1 MVEVEYE
8 LDSTGELVN
17 RKQNFTEQDIL
28 AFANDQ
34 TNEVNPATKNAEMA
48 RSSDEEE
55 TKDFVK
61 NLPAEDLVTKMAA
74 LDINDDT
81 EVQKKK
87 KPRKKAKQTEKTENS
102 ISMRTRS
109 RIADFV
115 KNNPK
120 PKKPKIGVVY
130 DNVMTLHESHREE
143 HPERPER
150 VMAIYLN
157 LLDKGIYDQLIK
169 LESDEATEE
178 ELLLV
183 HPKLHVNSVMN
194 ASKDLKTN

>member
-34 TNEVNPATKNAEMA
+34 TSEVNPATKNAEMA

-61 NLPAEDLVTKMAA
+61 NLPADDLVTKMAA
-74 LDINDDT
+74 LEIHDDT

-87 KPRKKAKQTEKTENS
+87 KQRKKVKQTEKNGNS

-115 KNNPK
+115 KNNP
-120 PKKPKIGVVY
+120 
-130 DNVMTLHESHREE
+130 
-143 HPERPER
+143 
-150 VMAIYLN
+150 
-157 LLDKGIYDQLIK
+157 
-169 LESDEATEE
+169 
-178 ELLLV
+178 
-183 HPKLHVNSVMN
+183 
-194 ASKDLKTN
+194 

>member
-1 MVEVEYE
+1 
-8 LDSTGELVN
+8 
-17 RKQNFTEQDIL
+17 
-28 AFANDQ
+28 
-34 TNEVNPATKNAEMA
+34 
-48 RSSDEEE
+48 
-55 TKDFVK
+55 
-61 NLPAEDLVTKMAA
+61 
-74 LDINDDT
+74 
-81 EVQKKK
+81 
-87 KPRKKAKQTEKTENS
+87 
-102 ISMRTRS
+102 
-109 RIADFV
+109 
-115 KNNPK
+115 
-120 PKKPKIGVVY
+120 
-130 DNVMTLHESHREE
+130 MTLHESHREE

>member
-17 RKQNFTEQDIL
+17 RKQSYNSHDVVISK
-28 AFANDQ
+28 NDQ
-34 TNEVNPATKNAEMA
+34 TSDLNAATKNAEMA
-48 RSSDEEE
+48 RSSDDEE
-55 TKDFVK
+55 TKDFVR
-61 NLPAEDLVTKMAA
+61 NLPVEGLVDQMAA
-74 LDINDDT
+74 LDIHDDS
-81 EVQKKK
+81 EGQKKK
-87 KPRKKAKQTEKTENS
+87 KPRKKAKKTEKNENS
-102 ISMRTRS
+102 ISNRTRS
-109 RIADFV
+109 RFADFV
-115 KNNPK
+115 KNNPP

-130 DNVMTLHESHREE
+130 DNIMTLHECHREE

-183 HPKLHVNSVMN
+183 HPKTHVNSVMN
-194 ASKDLKTN
+194 ACKDLKTN